1 MFSKVIAQVQF
12 EISQIDKLFES
23 YADLLQTV
31 SQRTP
36 TLVELTALGSVVH
49 SFYNG
54 VENIFGRIAKGIDQ
68 SEPSGPTS
76 HRDLL
81 TQMSRA
87 TTNRPTVLSSRTA
100 EQLEAYRMFRH
111 FYRHSYS
118 YFLSWDELESLV
130 TPLPHVWEDLK
141 QDLYQLIAVLQSI
154 SPLNH

>member
-1 MFSKVIAQVQF
+1 LFSKVIAQIQF
-12 EISQIDKLFES
+12 EIGQIDKLFET
-23 YADLLQTV
+23 YAELLQTV
-31 SQRTP
+31 AQRTP
-36 TLVELTALGSVVH
+36 TLVELTALGSVIH

-54 VENIFGRIAKGIDQ
+54 VENIFGRIAKAIDQ

-81 TQMSRA
+81 TQMGKA
-87 TTNRPTVLSSRTA
+87 TVNRPTVVSNRTA

-130 TPLPHVWEDLK
+130 TSLPHVWEDLK
-141 QDLYQLIAVLQSI
+141 QDLYQLVAALQSP
-154 SPLNH
+154 SDPK

>member
-1 MFSKVIAQVQF
+1 MLNKVIAQIQF

-23 YADLLQTV
+23 YDELLQTV
-31 SQRTP
+31 AQRTP
-36 TLVELTALGSVVH
+36 TLIELTALGSVVH

-81 TQMSRA
+81 TQMGKV
-87 TTNRPTVLSSRTA
+87 TTIRPTVLSSKTA
-100 EQLEAYRMFRH
+100 EQLESYRMFRH

-118 YFLSWDELESLV
+118 YFLSGMNW
-130 TPLPHVWEDLK
+130 K
-141 QDLYQLIAVLQSI
+141 A
-154 SPLNH
+154 